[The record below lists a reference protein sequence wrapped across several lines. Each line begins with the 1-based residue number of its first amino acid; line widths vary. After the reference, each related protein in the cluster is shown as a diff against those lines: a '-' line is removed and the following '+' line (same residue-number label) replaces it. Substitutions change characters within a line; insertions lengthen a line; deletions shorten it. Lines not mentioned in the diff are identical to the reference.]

1 MNVRNNNQVERG
13 SAAITRGSNVIG
25 IVSKVDHGQG
35 LAWVIWPDRCGLG
48 ECQPIDHLQ
57 AICDRG
63 TITEALQVI
72 APTQQLGDPLARA
85 FLNGARSKASTEIVE
100 YDDDDDADRVRPY
113 YRPKAGNRR

>member
-1 MNVRNNNQVERG
+1 MNIYNTDQVERG
-13 SAAITRGSNVIG
+13 SAVITRGSNVIG
-25 IVSKVDHGQG
+25 IVTNVSQSQG
-35 LAWVIWPDRCGLG
+35 LAWVIWPDRCGLS

-85 FLNGARSKASTEIVE
+85 FLNGTRSQASTEIVE
-100 YDDDDDADRVRPY
+100 DDDDDNADRVRPY
-113 YRPKAGNRR
+113 YRPKAGNRH